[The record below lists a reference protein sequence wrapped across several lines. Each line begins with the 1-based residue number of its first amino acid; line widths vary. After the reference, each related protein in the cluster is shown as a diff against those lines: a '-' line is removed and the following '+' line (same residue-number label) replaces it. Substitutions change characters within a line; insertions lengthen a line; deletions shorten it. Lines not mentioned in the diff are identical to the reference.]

1 MIMVTVLTRFRA
13 NVRIRVRPSAI
24 RYVCGLMPTIII
36 CSLVLSV
43 ISGFQGGGRSIDQL
57 DGYVV
62 TFQKGHTRLHAQ
74 A

>member
-43 ISGFQGGGRSIDQL
+43 ISGFQGGRQI
-57 DGYVV
+57 
-62 TFQKGHTRLHAQ
+62 HRPA
-74 A
+74 